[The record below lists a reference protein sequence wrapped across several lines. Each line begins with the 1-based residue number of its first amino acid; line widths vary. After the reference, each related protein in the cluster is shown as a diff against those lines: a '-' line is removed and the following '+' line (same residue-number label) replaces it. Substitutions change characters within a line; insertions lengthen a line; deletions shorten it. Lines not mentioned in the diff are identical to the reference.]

1 MSEPQFFRHPPSAAT
16 PLPPSHL
23 NQSDIEIQWREGA
36 GIVIK
41 IQLRRLTAQPGK
53 LPVKPEGSSHFF
65 MPGVSATGD
74 QKRFNSWPGRRTA

>member
-23 NQSDIEIQWREGA
+23 NQSGIEIQWQEGT

-41 IQLRRLTAQPGK
+41 IQLRRLTVQLGNHPLQLDGG
-53 LPVKPEGSSHFF
+53 LPHL
-65 MPGVSATGD
+65 MPSVSANGTK
-74 QKRFNSWPGRRTA
+74 KRCPPRPGRWAA